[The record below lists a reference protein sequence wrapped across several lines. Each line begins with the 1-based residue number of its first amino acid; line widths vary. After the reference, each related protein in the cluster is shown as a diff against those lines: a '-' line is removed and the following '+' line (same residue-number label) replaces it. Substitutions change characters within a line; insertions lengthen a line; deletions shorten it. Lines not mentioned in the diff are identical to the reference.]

1 MKYVVVT
8 GGVMSGLG
16 KGIVS
21 ASIGKIL
28 KSYGLTVRM
37 LKMDGYLNV
46 DPGTLNPYEHGEVFV
61 LDDGTETDLDL
72 GHYERFLNLNLDR
85 DSSVTNGKIYKEV
98 IDNERKGIYLGK
110 TVQIIPHVTNVII
123 EHIKQKYLFS
133 WDDVPKNNTELIKFL
148 KYDLKIMLVE
158 NATINKSNDNE
169 TISIID
175 KNNSSNIITIKLN
188 KAEKKAIL
196 EITDRK
202 LHEIYEYILKE
213 EDSKTNIYKQ
223 LNGNKDNKNKDI
235 DVIIIEVGGTVGD
248 MENMVFLEALR
259 QLSIKEKVVFVHLS
273 YIPISSGNEQKTKPT
288 QHSIRNL
295 LQLGIYPDIIVGRCG
310 TDLQENTKNKISLF
324 GGVEKECVIS
334 DPDAEIYE
342 LPLLFDRQN
351 VGNIIMNRLDVV
363 INQEAEKN
371 KFKELNKWKN
381 LVENLKNKS
390 NSVSIGVIGKYAHLE
405 DAYLSIKEAVKHS
418 QMNLNIPVNFEIV
431 EAESENLEEKLKNFD
446 GIIVPGGFGIRGIE
460 GKIKA
465 INFCRTNKVPF
476 MGICLGFQ
484 AAVIEFA
491 RNACNIDDANS
502 SETAQKC
509 KNPVIDLLFEQ
520 RKIRNLGGTMRLGAY
535 PCVIKDNTLAYEI
548 YNTNTIKRRYRHR
561 YGANLKYKEI
571 LERNGML
578 FSGTSPDGK
587 LMEILELRREV
598 HPFFVASQYHPEF
611 SSRPEKP
618 EELFMGLVKAALEKK
633 YGKRYKKI

>member
-21 ASIGKIL
+21 ASVGKIL

-61 LDDGTETDLDL
+61 LNDGTETDLDL

-123 EHIKQKYLFS
+123 EHIKQINES
-133 WDDVPKNNTELIKFL
+133 DV
-148 KYDLKIMLVE
+148 V
-158 NATINKSNDNE
+158 
-169 TISIID
+169 
-175 KNNSSNIITIKLN
+175 
-188 KAEKKAIL
+188 
-196 EITDRK
+196 
-202 LHEIYEYILKE
+202 
-213 EDSKTNIYKQ
+213 
-223 LNGNKDNKNKDI
+223 
-235 DVIIIEVGGTVGD
+235 IIEVGGTVGD

-259 QLSIKEKVVFVHLS
+259 QISIKEKVVFVHLS
-273 YIPISSGNEQKTKPT
+273 YVPLSSGNEQKTKPT

-295 LQLGIYPDIIVGRCG
+295 LQLGIYPDIIIGRCG
-310 TDLQENTKNKISLF
+310 TDLQQETKNKISLF
-324 GGVEKECVIS
+324 GGVEKSCVIS

-351 VGNIIMNRLDVV
+351 LGNIVMNKLDFE

-371 KFKELNKWKN
+371 KFKELDLWKN

-390 NSVSIGVIGKYAHLE
+390 KSVSIGVVGKYAHLE

-431 EAESENLEEKLKNFD
+431 EAESENLEEKLKKFD

-460 GKIKA
+460 GKIRA
-465 INFCRTNKVPF
+465 VNFCRINKIPF
-476 MGICLGFQ
+476 LGLCLGFQ
-484 AAVIEFA
+484 VAVIEFA
-491 RNACNIDDANS
+491 RNVCNMDDANS
-502 SETAQKC
+502 SEAAQEC
-509 KNPVIDLLFEQ
+509 PNPVIDLLFEQ
-520 RKIRNLGGTMRLGAY
+520 IKISDLGGTMRVGAY
-535 PCVIKDNTLAYEI
+535 PCVIKSDTLAHEI
-548 YNTNTIKRRYRHR
+548 YNKDTIDRRYRHR
-561 YGANLKYKEI
+561 YGLNLKYKEI

-587 LMEILELRREV
+587 LMEILELNKEV
-598 HPFFVASQYHPEF
+598 HPFFIASQYHPEF

-618 EELFMGLVKAALEKK
+618 EELFMGLVKACAEKI
-633 YGKRYKKI
+633 KRL

>member
-28 KSYGLTVRM
+28 KSYGFNVRM
-37 LKMDGYLNV
+37 IKMDGYLNV

-85 DSSVTNGKIYKEV
+85 NSSITNGKIYKEV
-98 IDNERKGIYLGK
+98 IDNERKGVYLGK
-110 TVQIIPHVTNVII
+110 TVQIIPHVTNVIT
-123 EHIKQKYLFS
+123 EHIQQRYLFG
-133 WDDVPKNNTELIKFL
+133 WENIPGKDGVQLLKFL
-148 KYDLKIMLVE
+148 KEALNIELTE
-158 NATINKSNDNE
+158 NVSIEKSDNGE
-169 TISIID
+169 VITVAED
-175 KNNSSNIITIKLN
+175 KKFIEIKLN
-188 KAEKKAIL
+188 KKENIL
-196 EITDRK
+196 TLKIRGGNT
-202 LHEIYEYILKE
+202 YQYILKK
-213 EDSKTNIYKQ
+213 EDGKINIYEQ
-223 LNGNKDNKNKDI
+223 INENKNNKNKNNDKNNE
-235 DVIIIEVGGTVGD
+235 VTIIEVGGTVGD

-273 YIPISSGNEQKTKPT
+273 YVPISSGNEQKTKPT

-295 LQLGIYPDIIVGRCG
+295 LQLGIYPDIIIGRCR

-342 LPLLFDRQN
+342 LPLLFAQQGL
-351 VGNIIMNRLDVV
+351 GNIVLNKLGVEITQD
-363 INQEAEKN
+363 AEKN

-390 NSVSIGVIGKYAHLE
+390 NPVNIGVVGKYAHLE
-405 DAYLSIKEAVKHS
+405 DAYLSIKEAIKHC
-418 QMNLNIPVNFEIV
+418 QMNLNINVNFEIV
-431 EAESENLEEKLKNFD
+431 EAEDENLEEKLKKFD
-446 GIIVPGGFGIRGIE
+446 GIIVPGGFGIRGVE

-465 INFCRTNKVPF
+465 VNFCRINRIPF
-476 MGICLGFQ
+476 LGICLGFQ
-484 AAVIEFA
+484 LAVIEFA
-491 RNACNIDDANS
+491 GNVCNIDDANS
-502 SETAQKC
+502 SEVDKECQ
-509 KNPVIDLLFEQ
+509 NPVITLLFEQ
-520 RKIRNLGGTMRLGAY
+520 KKISDLGGTMRLGSY
-535 PCVIKDNTLAYEI
+535 PCVIKSNTLAHKI
-548 YNTNTIKRRYRHR
+548 YNKNVIERRYRHR
-561 YGANLKYKEI
+561 YGLNLKYKEI
-571 LERNGML
+571 LESHGLN

-587 LMEILELRREV
+587 LMEILELSQEV

-618 EELFMGLVKAALEKK
+618 EELFMELVKVCA
-633 YGKRYKKI
+633 KRKGNI

>member
-21 ASIGKIL
+21 ASVGKIL

-123 EHIKQKYLFS
+123 EHIKQINES
-133 WDDVPKNNTELIKFL
+133 DV
-148 KYDLKIMLVE
+148 V
-158 NATINKSNDNE
+158 
-169 TISIID
+169 
-175 KNNSSNIITIKLN
+175 
-188 KAEKKAIL
+188 
-196 EITDRK
+196 
-202 LHEIYEYILKE
+202 
-213 EDSKTNIYKQ
+213 
-223 LNGNKDNKNKDI
+223 
-235 DVIIIEVGGTVGD
+235 IIEVGGTVGD

-259 QLSIKEKVVFVHLS
+259 QISIKEKVVFVHLS
-273 YIPISSGNEQKTKPT
+273 YVPLSSGNEQKTKPT

-295 LQLGIYPDIIVGRCG
+295 LQLGIYPDIIIGRCG
-310 TDLQENTKNKISLF
+310 TDLQQETKNKISLF
-324 GGVEKECVIS
+324 GGVEKSCVIS

-351 VGNIIMNRLDVV
+351 LGNIVMNKLDFE

-371 KFKELNKWKN
+371 KFKELDLWKN
-381 LVENLKNKS
+381 LVENLKNKTK
-390 NSVSIGVIGKYAHLE
+390 SVSIGVVGKYAHLE

-431 EAESENLEEKLKNFD
+431 EAESENLEEKLKKFD

-460 GKIKA
+460 GKIRA
-465 INFCRTNKVPF
+465 VNFCRTNKIPF
-476 MGICLGFQ
+476 LGLCLGFQ
-484 AAVIEFA
+484 VAVIEFA
-491 RNACNIDDANS
+491 RNVCNMDDANS
-502 SETAQKC
+502 SEAAQEC
-509 KNPVIDLLFEQ
+509 PNPVIDLLFEQ
-520 RKIRNLGGTMRLGAY
+520 TKISDLGGTMRLGKF
-535 PCVIKDNTLAYEI
+535 PCVIKNDTLAHEI
-548 YNTNTIKRRYRHR
+548 YNKDMYLFSWNDVPENNTELVKFLKDDLKIEWVENATISKSDVHNIINVTKGSNLLILKLNKTKKKVTFEITGGKTSEYILKEQNNKLNIYKDTIERRYRHR
-561 YGANLKYKEI
+561 YGLNLKYKEI

-587 LMEILELRREV
+587 LMEILELNKEV
-598 HPFFVASQYHPEF
+598 HPFFIASQYHPEF

-618 EELFMGLVKAALEKK
+618 EELFMGLVKACAEKI
-633 YGKRYKKI
+633 KRL